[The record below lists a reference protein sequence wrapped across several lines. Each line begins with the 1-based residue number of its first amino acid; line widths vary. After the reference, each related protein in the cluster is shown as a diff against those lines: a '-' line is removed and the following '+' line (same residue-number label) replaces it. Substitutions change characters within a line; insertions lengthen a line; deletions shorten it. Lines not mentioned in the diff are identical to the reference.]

1 MIKKIAIS
9 ELKIG
14 MYVHDLSCS
23 WLKHP
28 FAVSQFKVTSEEEIR
43 KIQSIGISH
52 LYIDTEKEGAD
63 AEPETESAESEMSAQ
78 RAVDEAPTAVEEAA
92 SAEARTVALEQEL
105 AHAVRIKR
113 EAVQLI
119 SDIME
124 DVEKGKPISMSR
136 VNPVVEG
143 MVASVLRN
151 SDALLGLARIRQL
164 DKYTFEHSAAVSV
177 LLIAFGN
184 HLGLDEDELVE
195 VGVGGLLMDVGKA
208 RVPPYILHKPA
219 KLTDREFKVV
229 TRHVM
234 HSQDILEKT
243 AGVSTVSKELVADH
257 HERIDGSGYLLGKR
271 GDDISFYGKMAAIVD
286 VYDALSTDRI
296 YKQGV
301 SPHVA
306 LKQLMEWGGVGFEQ
320 DLVQRFVQCMGI
332 YPHGTLVSLSNGQL
346 AIVVEAST
354 KGLLSPKVRVIFD
367 TIKRYFV
374 KPETLDLSIEGE
386 EIKIVG
392 VVEAGKWGIQ
402 PEEFMGHVKY

>member
-9 ELKIG
+9 ELKLG
-14 MYVHDLSCS
+14 MYVHDLSCG
-23 WLKHP
+23 WLDHP

-52 LYIDTEKEGAD
+52 LYINTEKEGAN
-63 AEPETESAESEMSAQ
+63 TELGAESEMSAQ
-78 RAVDEAPTAVEEAA
+78 RAVDEAPAAVEEGA
-92 SAEARTVALEQEL
+92 SAETRAVALEQEL
-105 AHAVRIKR
+105 AYAVRIKR

-124 DVEKGKPISMSR
+124 DVEKGKPINMSR
-136 VNPVVEG
+136 VNPVVES

-184 HLGLDEDELVE
+184 HLGLAEDELVAI
-195 VGVGGLLMDVGKA
+195 GVGGLLMDIGKA
-208 RVPPYILHKPA
+208 KVPPYILQKPG
-219 KLTDREFKVV
+219 KLTDREFKIV

-243 AGVSTVSKELVADH
+243 AGVSAVSKEVVVDH

-296 YKQGV
+296 YQQGV

-306 LKQLMEWGGVGFEQ
+306 LKQLMEWGGVTFEQ

-332 YPHGTLVSLSNGQL
+332 YPLGTLVSLSNGQL

-354 KGLLSPKVRVIFD
+354 KGLLCPKVRVVFD
-367 TIKRYFV
+367 TIKRYFI
-374 KPETLDLSIEGE
+374 KPVTLDLSIEGG

-392 VVEAGKWGIQ
+392 VVQAGKWGIQ

>member
-9 ELKIG
+9 ELKLG
-14 MYVHDLSCS
+14 MYVHDLSCG
-23 WLKHP
+23 WLDHP

-52 LYIDTEKEGAD
+52 LYINTEKEGAN
-63 AEPETESAESEMSAQ
+63 TELGAESEMSAQ
-78 RAVDEAPTAVEEAA
+78 RAVDEAPAAVEEGA
-92 SAEARTVALEQEL
+92 SAETRAVALEQEL
-105 AHAVRIKR
+105 AYAVRIKR

-124 DVEKGKPISMSR
+124 DVEKGKPINMSR

-184 HLGLDEDELVE
+184 HLGLAEDELVAI
-195 VGVGGLLMDVGKA
+195 GVGGLLMDIGKA
-208 RVPPYILHKPA
+208 KVPPYILQKPG
-219 KLTDREFKVV
+219 KLTDREFKIV

-243 AGVSTVSKELVADH
+243 AGVSAVSKEVVVDH

-296 YKQGV
+296 YQQGV

-306 LKQLMEWGGVGFEQ
+306 LKQLMEWGGVTFEQ

-332 YPHGTLVSLSNGQL
+332 YPLGTLVSLSNGQL

-354 KGLLSPKVRVIFD
+354 KGLLCPKVRVVFD
-367 TIKRYFV
+367 TIKRYFI
-374 KPETLDLSIEGE
+374 KPVTLDLSIEGG

-392 VVEAGKWGIQ
+392 VVQAGKWGIQ

>member
-9 ELKIG
+9 ELKLG
-14 MYVHDLSCS
+14 MYVHDLSCG
-23 WLKHP
+23 WLDHP

-52 LYIDTEKEGAD
+52 LYINTEKEGAN
-63 AEPETESAESEMSAQ
+63 TELGAESEMSAQ
-78 RAVDEAPTAVEEAA
+78 RAVDEAPAAVEEGA
-92 SAEARTVALEQEL
+92 SAETRAVALEQEL
-105 AHAVRIKR
+105 AYAVRIKR
-113 EAVQLI
+113 EAVELI

-124 DVEKGKPISMSR
+124 DVEKGKPINMSR

-184 HLGLDEDELVE
+184 HLGLAEDELVAI
-195 VGVGGLLMDVGKA
+195 GVGGLLMDIGKA
-208 RVPPYILHKPA
+208 KVPPYILQKPG
-219 KLTDREFKVV
+219 KLTDREFKIV

-243 AGVSTVSKELVADH
+243 AGVSAVSKEVVVDH

-296 YKQGV
+296 YQQGV

-306 LKQLMEWGGVGFEQ
+306 LKQLMEWGGVTFEQ

-332 YPHGTLVSLSNGQL
+332 YPLGTLVSLSNGQL

-354 KGLLSPKVRVIFD
+354 KGLLCPKVRVVFD
-367 TIKRYFV
+367 TIKRYFI
-374 KPETLDLSIEGE
+374 KPVTLDLSIEGG

-392 VVEAGKWGIQ
+392 VVQAGKWGIQ